1 MNLERAISIHGN
13 QRESPLLSLVGM
25 RPTYAFDRFG
35 IESSEVLALC
45 SSISPRL
52 YVPDMNPKSI
62 RLSFAT
68 LLAALVTLGT
78 AAPAQAQLGVSAG
91 LNFDSV
97 GDIETSTNTQ
107 ATLDNS
113 TGYHVGAVY
122 DLGLGPI
129 NVRPGLFYRKLG
141 QTYEFPSSVLN
152 DGASADV
159 AAWEVPVDV
168 RVTLLP
174 TPVVSPYL
182 LGGPKASFLQSDLDE
197 LDDELEEVSYSFVI
211 GLGAN
216 ISLGPLFTLQP
227 ELRYDFGA
235 TDYISESFEV
245 GGTEF
250 TQEDPTLS
258 AFALRLNVIF

>member
-1 MNLERAISIHGN
+1 
-13 QRESPLLSLVGM
+13 M
-25 RPTYAFDRFG
+25 RSTRLRF
-35 IESSEVLALC
+35 
-45 SSISPRL
+45 P
-52 YVPDMNPKSI
+52 
-62 RLSFAT
+62 
-68 LLAALVTLGT
+68 LAALLATVVALGT
-78 AAPAQAQLGVSAG
+78 AAPAQAQFGVSAG
-91 LNFDSV
+91 LNFNSV
-97 GDIETSTNTQ
+97 GDIKSSNTS

-122 DLGLGPI
+122 DLGLGPVSI
-129 NVRPGLFYRKLG
+129 RPGFFYRRLG
-141 QTYEFPSSVLN
+141 QTYEFPSLN
-152 DGASADV
+152 DGASGDV

-168 RVTLLP
+168 RVALLP
-174 TPVVSPYL
+174 TPLVSPYL
-182 LGGPKASFLQSDLDE
+182 LGGAKASFLQSDLDE
-197 LDDELEEVSYSFVI
+197 LNNQLEEVSYSFVI

-235 TDYISESFEV
+235 TDYINESFEV

>member
-1 MNLERAISIHGN
+1 
-13 QRESPLLSLVGM
+13 M
-25 RPTYAFDRFG
+25 RSTRF
-35 IESSEVLALC
+35 
-45 SSISPRL
+45 RL
-52 YVPDMNPKSI
+52 P
-62 RLSFAT
+62 
-68 LLAALVTLGT
+68 LAALLATLIALGT
-78 AAPAQAQLGVSAG
+78 AAPAQAQLGVAAG

-97 GDIETSTNTQ
+97 GDIETSTSQN

-122 DLGLGPI
+122 DLGFGPVNI
-129 NVRPGLFYRKLG
+129 RPGFFYRKLG
-141 QTYEFPSSVLN
+141 QTYEFPSSVLDN
-152 DGASADV
+152 GASADV

-168 RVTLLP
+168 RVTILP
-174 TPVVSPYL
+174 TPLISPYI

-197 LDDELEEVSYSFVI
+197 LDDKLEEVSYSFVI

-235 TDYISESFEV
+235 TDYIDESFEV

-258 AFALRLNVIF
+258 AFALRLNLIF